1 MRVNDPILID
11 YPVRIRLVLLSI
23 LIILPIL
30 FYFKP
35 RFLGEVGVQEEEE
48 NVIIETID
56 VPPPKDVV
64 QQKPSRP
71 AIPEPVD
78 DDTDDEEI
86 EEFQDTDFSSFN
98 NDFKEDSSDRG
109 RDFFAFDEEPVAI
122 SGIKLKY
129 PAMAKAAGIEG
140 TVVLEFYINKKGV
153 VTEYDVIQGT
163 GTVLDEA
170 AINAVMKS
178 TWKPAKQRT
187 KKVGTWMK
195 QSLKFNLRN

>member
-86 EEFQDTDFSSFN
+86 EEFQDTDFSNYN
-98 NDFKEDSSDRG
+98 NDFKEESRASK
-109 RDFFAFDEEPVAI
+109 FIAFDENPVAV

-140 TVVLEFYINKKGV
+140 TVVLEFFINKEGV
-153 VTEYDVIQGT
+153 VTDVDIINGT
-163 GTVLDEA
+163 GTVLDQA
-170 AINAVMKS
+170 AISAVRAS
-178 TWKPAKQRT
+178 TWKPARQRT
-187 KKVGTWMK
+187 KKVGIWMK
-195 QSLKFNLRN
+195 QSLKFNLNN

>member
-35 RFLGEVGVQEEEE
+35 RFLGEVGAQEEEE

-78 DDTDDEEI
+78 DDTDE
-86 EEFQDTDFSSFN
+86 
-98 NDFKEDSSDRG
+98 
-109 RDFFAFDEEPVAI
+109 
-122 SGIKLKY
+122 
-129 PAMAKAAGIEG
+129 
-140 TVVLEFYINKKGV
+140 YI
-153 VTEYDVIQGT
+153 
-163 GTVLDEA
+163 
-170 AINAVMKS
+170 
-178 TWKPAKQRT
+178 
-187 KKVGTWMK
+187 
-195 QSLKFNLRN
+195 

>member
-35 RFLGEVGVQEEEE
+35 RFLGEVGAQEEEE

-86 EEFQDTDFSSFN
+86 EEFQDTDFSNFN
-98 NDFKEDSSDRG
+98 DDFKEESRASK
-109 RDFFAFDEEPVAI
+109 FIAFDEKPIAV

-140 TVVLEFYINKKGV
+140 TVVLEFFINKKGV
-153 VTEYDVIQGT
+153 VTEVEIINGT

-170 AINAVMKS
+170 AISAVKES
-178 TWKPAKQRT
+178 TWKPARQRT
-187 KKVGTWMK
+187 KKVGIWMK
-195 QSLKFNLRN
+195 QSLKFNLNN